1 MKLCAEWG
9 RSKNYVLE
17 TLCLWSIIILNK
29 KYDEKYKITYKD
41 FSGAYG
47 G

>member
-1 MKLCAEWG
+1 MFLEH
-9 RSKNYVLE
+9 NYFE
-17 TLCLWSIIILNK
+17 TPQICGKMGKMAK
-29 KYDEKYKITYKD
+29 KYYDEKYKITYKD